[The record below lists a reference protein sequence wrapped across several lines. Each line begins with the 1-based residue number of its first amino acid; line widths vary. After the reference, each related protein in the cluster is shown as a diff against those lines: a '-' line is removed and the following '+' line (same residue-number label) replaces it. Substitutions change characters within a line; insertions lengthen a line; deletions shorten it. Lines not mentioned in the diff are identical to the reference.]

1 MKWLT
6 NLFKS
11 REEKLLEKYMEE
23 AINPIPTPLPPK
35 EYIDV
40 EAIGTYSFK
49 LEKCDN
55 DYFGRRY
62 YQSYTIRFS
71 YVVAVK
77 FLDYD
82 ECFNGEFCIDPFSTR
97 RKKDIEI
104 NYHKSYMED
113 VYEYIAELFEDGGV
127 EVMDRVKNRIAD
139 DIRKFLADKKVEELK
154 KYVNEGQKLDFRI
167 NFKVEK

>member
-23 AINPIPTPLPPK
+23 AINPTPTPPPPK

-40 EAIGTYSFK
+40 EAIGSYTFN
-49 LEKCDN
+49 LEEYETTSWRN
-55 DYFGRRY
+55 R
-62 YQSYTIRFS
+62 YTIRFN
-71 YVVAVK
+71 YVVAVQ

-82 ECFNGEFCIDPFSTR
+82 EDFLGTFCIDPFSTR
-97 RKKDIEI
+97 SETEYGRQW
-104 NYHKSYMED
+104 HKSYMEE

-127 EVMDRVKNRIAD
+127 EVMDRVKNSIGN
-139 DIRKFLADKKVEELK
+139 DIRRFLADKKIEELK